1 MLGKLGSILFVG
13 GLVFTG
19 IALYQ
24 MYEASQEA
32 PDDANDIVE
41 TDTAKKEKRESQLE
55 AVKTYALG
63 AVSMAGSHVCM
74 KIQNRIIKRKMEEA
88 WDKFRKSAAKVRFAK
103 LSGLSALHNL
113 DKDAV
118 KSVVH
123 KAFKDGASMMYD
135 QMMGVFNA
143 RTSK

>member
-32 PDDANDIVE
+32 PDDANDIE
-41 TDTAKKEKRESQLE
+41 ADTTKEEKRADRIE

-63 AVSMAGSHVCM
+63 AVSMAGSHICM
-74 KIQNRIIKRKMEEA
+74 KIQNKIIKRKMEEA
-88 WDKFRKSAAKVRFAK
+88 WEKFRKSAARVRFAK
-103 LSGLSALHNL
+103 LSGLSLIHDL
-113 DKDAV
+113 DKEAV
-118 KSVVH
+118 KSKLH

-135 QMMGVFNA
+135 QMMSAFNV
-143 RTSK
+143 RTSR

>member
-32 PDDANDIVE
+32 PDDADDIVE
-41 TDTAKKEKRESQLE
+41 TDTSKEEKRADRIE

-63 AVSMAGSHVCM
+63 AVSMAGSHICM
-74 KIQNRIIKRKMEEA
+74 KIQNKIIKRKMEEA
-88 WDKFRKSAAKVRFAK
+88 WEKFRKSAARVRFAK

-135 QMMGVFNA
+135 QMMGAFNV

>member
-32 PDDANDIVE
+32 PDDVNDIVE

-88 WDKFRKSAAKVRFAK
+88 WDKFRKSAARVRFAK
-103 LSGLSALHNL
+103 LSGLSMLHNL

-118 KSVVH
+118 KDSVGR
-123 KAFKDGASMMYD
+123 AFKEGASMMYD
-135 QMMGVFNA
+135 QMMSAFNV
-143 RTSK
+143 RTNK

>member
-32 PDDANDIVE
+32 PDDVNDIE
-41 TDTAKKEKRESQLE
+41 TDTTKEEKRESQLE

-63 AVSMAGSHVCM
+63 AVSMAGSHICM
-74 KIQNRIIKRKMEEA
+74 KIQNRIIKKKMQEA
-88 WDKFRKSAAKVRFAK
+88 WDRFRKSAAKVRFAK

-135 QMMGVFNA
+135 QMMGVFNV

>member
-32 PDDANDIVE
+32 PDDVDDIE
-41 TDTAKKEKRESQLE
+41 TDTTKEEKRADRIE

-63 AVSMAGSHVCM
+63 AVSMAGSHICM

-88 WDKFRKSAAKVRFAK
+88 WDKFRKSAARVRFAK

-135 QMMGVFNA
+135 QMMGVFNV